1 MKINEIVSEA
11 VNTNT
16 GTPNGNPAP
25 AAPTQPAPAQAQQP
39 SSVAKSGSKLA
50 KGLWGAVKGAY
61 ATNRARAAGGENLQ
75 KEFDSWDKYVKQ
87 RGYVVNLKD
96 PNVFKNELDTWT
108 RNRYPSAGNDVDINK
123 ENISS
128 IGGARN
134 YITKMYHAAMTN
146 RAAGRVNQTAPGL
159 PKGVS
164 IVSRDPIIVRYKS
177 LDYAIGNNGQWTAL
191 KGNAADL
198 ESFQAYLDK
207 VMGGTQQ

>member
-1 MKINEIVSEA
+1 MKINEIISEA

-16 GTPNGNPAP
+16 GTPNGD
-25 AAPTQPAPAQAQQP
+25 PTSTQQP
-39 SSVAKSGSKLA
+39 SPAVKSGGNLA

-61 ATNRARAAGGENLQ
+61 TTNRARAAGGEGLQ

-87 RGYVVNLKD
+87 RGYVVNMKD

-108 RNRYPSAGNDVDINK
+108 KNRYPSAGNDVDINK
-123 ENISS
+123 EPISG

-146 RAAGRVNQTAPGL
+146 RATGRVNQPAPGL

-164 IVSRDPIIVRYKS
+164 IVSKDPIIVRYKN

-207 VMGGTQQ
+207 VMGGAQT